1 MLSKNLEKLS
11 SCSPDLT
18 TNSETTIPIF
28 HDFIDQLEQ
37 VLQVLLLFLVKTI
50 WLVKEIVKIRDSGF
64 VVSELV
70 FGSGEQDEY
79 WQNK

>member
-18 TNSETTIPIF
+18 TNSETTVQIF
-28 HDFIDQLEQ
+28 HNFFDQLEQ
-37 VLQVLLLFLVKTI
+37 VLQVLLLFLVKEYLI
-50 WLVKEIVKIRDSGF
+50 LVKIKEISGL
-64 VVSELV
+64 VVLELV
-70 FGSGEQDEY
+70 FGSGEQDKY